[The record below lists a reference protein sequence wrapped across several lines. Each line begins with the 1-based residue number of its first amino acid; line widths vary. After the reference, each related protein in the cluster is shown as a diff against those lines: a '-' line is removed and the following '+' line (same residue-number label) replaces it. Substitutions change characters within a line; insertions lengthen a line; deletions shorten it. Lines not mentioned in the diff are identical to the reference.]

1 MPNLFPKEIK
11 FDSKESEEPE
21 LESYII
27 KIKFSKDDKIDIKE
41 LQKKMYKI
49 LEINQN
55 LINVVNMTENKDEKE
70 ATILIHAYDE
80 IDFNKLK
87 DFNITKSDKVK
98 KSPYSWWLYN
108 KSSTN
113 NNPFIYLCP
122 TEEYAQLV
130 LNYDFEKFIDGYV
143 LEPAGEISDY
153 LYVMNDPIFLQAK
166 LYVSKPEIKEIK
178 PKVESSNRNVLMIF
192 FDQLNGW
199 HRLPKFFTDQLKGY
213 QAFKKIGLEF
223 TQHHNNR
230 QMCSPSRSVYMTG
243 IINTGIVD
251 NIDQPYQY
259 DAIANLDGAINTT
272 GKMFKNAGYDVTAYY
287 GKSHFDSRMT
297 PGEFYNPRMNIAT
310 TGAMKSIGFD
320 RHGELGDDFYEE
332 KHAYVSDDRIFE
344 KKSIAGTVDEEVYDV
359 EIDGVKYQGMLPFL
373 KARVLDNKSFH
384 AQFHFTNAHDI
395 MHYYHNNS
403 QIATGDLMQ
412 FAYPFY
418 NEQIEEFGTSV
429 FQYSDEFLEAFSK
442 NSFFQE
448 NFFEDNYEDYKN
460 NAESLLYYESFINDF
475 VTNPK
480 YNSIYPF
487 ILGCWGGLR
496 AQFTIA
502 DQKEIVLWKN
512 FQNAYLQMIKHVDNY
527 MYELYE
533 YLSSTDL
540 LKNTAVLITAD
551 HGEECGAHGMKQKGF
566 HYENSMNVPLLIY
579 SPDMEKSLINTKTD
593 RLVSSIDINP
603 TLATLGLIKNP
614 NLTSF
619 VGNSILKNENG
630 KLILSENSNEKV
642 IAILNN
648 WMYYYCFTTYYTA
661 YRSLPEANKEIVLN
675 PLQNPLDFLFMAN
688 VMKIKLNGKTY
699 KYCIWWSP
707 TTIMK
712 YQYSDV
718 KLKDFNKKFSLKT
731 FSEPLEELLG
741 DYKLT
746 NPALSEKLTGILN
759 DDEQTLFEIS
769 LRANE
774 FKNDNFKTIFSVYLL
789 SAVACYE
796 SSNSKDEFINN
807 LKNKRS
813 VAINMKTPYIDL
825 SYEDF
830 KSDYDNGYFL
840 EMLYDLEEDPNE
852 LYNLMD
858 PRVFSNF
865 DKKTKVKNELLA
877 KELYHEMISEL
888 YNKSIDKTI
897 TPILNTIAMN
907 FLTYIKQNI
916 SNDKGNEIDKLTDE
930 EVLFYITMYGN
941 NNFDN
946 PGIEETM
953 LRKIRNIKF

>member
-1 MPNLFPKEIK
+1 MPKLFPKEIK
-11 FDSKESEEPE
+11 FNSKNEEPE
-21 LESYII
+21 LESYIV
-27 KIKFSKDDKIDIKE
+27 KMKFGKDDKIDIKE
-41 LQKKMYKI
+41 LQSKIYKI

-55 LINVVNMTENKDEKE
+55 LINVVSVTENKDGKE

-80 IDFNKLK
+80 INFKKLK
-87 DFNITKSDKVK
+87 EFNIIKSDKIK

-108 KSSTN
+108 KTST
-113 NNPFIYLCP
+113 NPFIYLCP
-122 TEEYAQLV
+122 TKEYAQLV

-143 LEPAGEISDY
+143 LEPADEISDY
-153 LYVMNDPIFLQAK
+153 LYVMSDPIFLQAK
-166 LYVSKPEIKEIK
+166 IYVNKPEIKEIK
-178 PKVESSNRNVLMIF
+178 PKEESNNRNVLMIF
-192 FDQLNGW
+192 FDQFNSW
-199 HRLPKFFTDQLKGY
+199 HRLPQFFTDQLKGY

-230 QMCSPSRSVYMTG
+230 QMCGPSRSVYMTG
-243 IINTGIVD
+243 TINTGIVD

-259 DAIANLDGAINTT
+259 DAIPNLDGDKNTA
-272 GKMFKNAGYDVTAYY
+272 GRMFKNAGYDITAYY
-287 GKSHFDSRMT
+287 GKSHFDSRMA

-320 RHGELGDDFYEE
+320 RHGELEDDFYEE
-332 KHAYVSDDRIFE
+332 KHAYVSDDRTFE

-359 EIDGVKYQGMLPFL
+359 EVNGVKYQGMLPFL
-373 KARVLDNKSFH
+373 KARVLDKKSFH
-384 AQFHFTNAHDI
+384 AQFHFTNPHDI

-403 QIATGDLMQ
+403 QTGTADLMQ

-418 NEQIEEFGTSV
+418 NEQIKEFGTSV

-475 VTNPK
+475 VTDPK

-487 ILGCWGGLR
+487 MLGCWEGLKV
-496 AQFTIA
+496 QFTIGK
-502 DQKEIVLWKN
+502 QKEIVLWKN
-512 FQNAYLQMIKHVDNY
+512 FQNTYLQMIKHVDNY
-527 MYELYE
+527 MYQLFE

-540 LKNTAVLITAD
+540 LKNTAVVITAD

-579 SPDMEKSLINTKTD
+579 SPDMDKSLINTKTD

-603 TLATLGLIKNP
+603 TMATLGLIENP

-619 VGNSILKNENG
+619 VGNSIFKNENG
-630 KLILSENSNEKV
+630 KLILSDNSNEKV

-648 WMYYYCFTTYYTA
+648 WMYYYCYATYYKA
-661 YRSLPEANKEIVLN
+661 YEMLPEANKEIVLN

-707 TTIMK
+707 ITIIK
-712 YQYSDV
+712 NQYSDV
-718 KLKDFNKKFSLKT
+718 KLKDFNKKFSLKI
-731 FSEPLEELLG
+731 FHEPLLELLE
-741 DYKLT
+741 DYILT
-746 NPALSEKLTGILN
+746 IPSLIEKFTEILD
-759 DDEQTLFEIS
+759 DDEQTMFEVA
-769 LRANE
+769 LRINE
-774 FKNDNFKTIFSVYLL
+774 FKNDNFKAFFSTYLL

-796 SSNSKDEFINN
+796 SSNSKEELINN

-813 VAINMKTPYIDL
+813 VSINLKTPYLDL

-830 KSDYDNGYFL
+830 KSDFDDGYFL
-840 EMLYDLEEDPNE
+840 EMLYDLDEDPNE

-858 PRVFSNF
+858 PRVSSNL
-865 DKKTKVKNELLA
+865 DNKTKVKNQLIA
-877 KELYHEMISEL
+877 KELYHDMISEL
-888 YNKSIDKTI
+888 YNKSIDKAI
-897 TPILNTIAMN
+897 TPIINTIAMN
-907 FLTYIKQNI
+907 FLTYLKQNI
-916 SNDKGNEIDKLTDE
+916 SNNKGSEIDKLSDDDI
-930 EVLFYITMYGN
+930 LFYITMYGN

-953 LRKIRNIKF
+953 LRKIRNIRF